1 MKKLLTTLGLV
12 TVLASSSPELSGADD
27 DQGKGPNVK
36 AFLNGYQEV
45 PSISTHGKGSFSAK
59 LKDPN
64 TLEYTLSFSDL
75 EGPATEA
82 HIHFG
87 QFSVQGAVI
96 ANLCGDGIKPACT
109 PGQDTIGTITAAD
122 ILDLPTQGI
131 EAGNFEKALRA
142 IHSGNTYVDVDSE
155 AWKDGEI
162 RGQIFPHRFGVGAG
176 DVHSRQDVHLEAGH

>member
-1 MKKLLTTLGLV
+1 MKRLLTTLGLV
-12 TVLASSSPELSGADD
+12 TVLACNFPEVSEADD
-27 DQGKGPNVK
+27 SQGKGPNVK

-45 PSISTHGKGSFSAK
+45 PSISTHGKGSFNAK

-75 EGPATEA
+75 ESPATEA

-87 QFSVQGAVI
+87 QVGVQGGAI

-109 PGQDTIGTITAAD
+109 PGQDIIGTITAAD

-131 EAGNFEKALRA
+131 GAGDFEEALHA
-142 IHSGNTYVDVDSE
+142 IHSGNTYVNVDSE

-162 RGQIFPHRFGVGAG
+162 RGQIFPHRFGVDAG
-176 DVHSRQDVHLEAGH
+176 DAHSRQDVRSEPGH